1 MVFITSDYPGNGLQ
15 LCTMGLHL
23 MDRMS
28 YQTLRF
34 SVECEVSAI
43 VHDAEV
49 SAQLVN
55 SVMARFVSALAN
67 EQIAKHRIDEQ
78 FKSFDRSLKV
88 PLPKWAHKHQGTSP
102 SITPVR

>member
-1 MVFITSDYPGNGLQ
+1 
-15 LCTMGLHL
+15 
-23 MDRMS
+23 MS
-28 YQTLRF
+28 YQNLRF
-34 SVECEVSAI
+34 GIECEVSSVVVDPQVA
-43 VHDAEV
+43 
-49 SAQLVN
+49 AQLVN

-78 FKSFDRSLKV
+78 FKSFDRSSKV